1 MIKKMFEILD
11 SRNAALFVLIFIT
24 VSILILQN
32 NQAGFDVGHHGF
44 LSSHGATLA
53 KNLSGSHNFAMFE
66 SVFINSREEVSYNS
80 YSRFPVTAFLVI
92 KLFMDIFSPDLSM
105 EIIIARQVMNLFF
118 IGSILFVFLSMYE
131 LTKSHITALAVTL
144 FSFSSFYLQYYNDM
158 IFNDTPTLFGFVM
171 TFHGIVLY
179 HRYRRKKQ
187 LFVKAAVGLCLG
199 WHVFSMLLGYILI
212 STIADFYRNRS
223 ILRILKSDEVKLGF
237 FSLAVGFLMLG
248 FNFAN
253 EASMTGKSITEINS
267 FQSAR
272 SRIGQNDTFQKQ
284 YDEYLDWG
292 RFTKDQLHRIGAMSI
307 PYMFKQ
313 SGDFQIA
320 GAIILVL
327 SVLGCFF
334 AADKLLLFT
343 MLVSGFLW
351 AYPMRGYT
359 FSHDYQSIY
368 YVGIPIVF
376 YYMILNFLK
385 TRASLSLP
393 FLLLLSIGAF
403 LSTNVTFN
411 QSKAI
416 AAQKV
421 NPVTADF
428 QNIINQTQSGNIF
441 YIDGVM
447 SEIAY
452 GYHAVEF
459 YLSGNYFTQDK
470 DFAEYIVSKNRNY
483 SQLLLTP
490 HNSEIFLF
498 QGNPYF
504 ARAFTKRGVDS
515 YRKGRYPEAIQDF
528 FSALEKDPGFV
539 DAYVNRGIAR
549 KKMADFRGA
558 ITDYNQAILIDPDN
572 IDALNNLSW
581 LLSTCIEPGLRDGE
595 RALSLAQRVVD
606 LNPGAFALDT
616 LAAAH
621 AELKEFDT
629 AVKIQEEAIRI
640 ADNLGLIAISMELQK
655 HLLTYQKKKAWRE

>member
-1 MIKKMFEILD
+1 MIKKMLEILD
-11 SRNAALFVLIFIT
+11 SRNAALFVLIFIA

-32 NQAGFDVGHHGF
+32 NQAGFDIGHHGF

-66 SVFINSREEVSYNS
+66 SVFINSSEEVSYNA

-171 TFHGIVLY
+171 TFHGIVMY
-179 HRYRRKKQ
+179 HRYQRKKQ

-199 WHVFSMLLGYILI
+199 WHIFSMLLGYILI

-272 SRIGQNDTFQKQ
+272 SRVGQNDTFRKQ
-284 YDEYLDWG
+284 YEEYLEWG

-307 PYMFKQ
+307 PYMFKR
-313 SGDFQIA
+313 SGDFQTA

-327 SVLGCFF
+327 SVLACFF
-334 AADKLLLFT
+334 AADKLLLLT
-343 MLVSGFLW
+343 LLVSGFLW

-368 YVGIPIVF
+368 YIGIPIAF
-376 YYMILNFLK
+376 YYMILNLLK
-385 TRASLSLP
+385 TRALCPSLCCCCFPSERFCRP
-393 FLLLLSIGAF
+393 MSP
-403 LSTNVTFN
+403 ST
-411 QSKAI
+411 
-416 AAQKV
+416 
-421 NPVTADF
+421 
-428 QNIINQTQSGNIF
+428 
-441 YIDGVM
+441 
-447 SEIAY
+447 
-452 GYHAVEF
+452 
-459 YLSGNYFTQDK
+459 
-470 DFAEYIVSKNRNY
+470 
-483 SQLLLTP
+483 
-490 HNSEIFLF
+490 
-498 QGNPYF
+498 
-504 ARAFTKRGVDS
+504 RAKPSPPR
-515 YRKGRYPEAIQDF
+515 R
-528 FSALEKDPGFV
+528 
-539 DAYVNRGIAR
+539 
-549 KKMADFRGA
+549 
-558 ITDYNQAILIDPDN
+558 
-572 IDALNNLSW
+572 
-581 LLSTCIEPGLRDGE
+581 
-595 RALSLAQRVVD
+595 
-606 LNPGAFALDT
+606 
-616 LAAAH
+616 
-621 AELKEFDT
+621 
-629 AVKIQEEAIRI
+629 
-640 ADNLGLIAISMELQK
+640 
-655 HLLTYQKKKAWRE
+655 